1 MQGWIG
7 CATTNVTLRLIERLT
22 MRYFAFLPHL
32 VSVSYRERLRASA
45 GAFLGIGLTAL
56 VTGLAFGVG
65 ADVPLLVAPIG
76 ASAVLLFP
84 VPASPLAQPWSI
96 LGGNLISGTIGVA
109 CAQTIGDMTLAA
121 AIAVALSIAAMLSL
135 RCLHPPSGAVA
146 LTAVVGGPAIAGLGY
161 GFVIWPVGVNSVLL
175 LLIAVLF
182 NRLSGK
188 DYPHRTLAT
197 PHPKLAL
204 EDHAPLSLGVTAA
217 DLQTAIAERDEVV
230 SVDPMDLEELL
241 HRAEALAFLRQSGGT
256 TASTIMTN
264 AVAWV
269 SPGTSLRVAL
279 RQLREYGIKALPVL
293 DGERR
298 VVGILTQTDIIEKA
312 DWGPTAVGS
321 GLNWRLRAITNSD
334 RPLRGRVRDVM
345 SASVATVLA
354 TTPVARVIHLM
365 LKSGHHHLPV
375 VGDDGRILG
384 IITQTDV
391 VEALFH
397 ATRESPALP
406 A

>member
-1 MQGWIG
+1 
-7 CATTNVTLRLIERLT
+7 
-22 MRYFAFLPHL
+22 
-32 VSVSYRERLRASA
+32 
-45 GAFLGIGLTAL
+45 
-56 VTGLAFGVG
+56 
-65 ADVPLLVAPIG
+65 
-76 ASAVLLFP
+76 
-84 VPASPLAQPWSI
+84 
-96 LGGNLISGTIGVA
+96 
-109 CAQTIGDMTLAA
+109 
-121 AIAVALSIAAMLSL
+121 MLSF

-146 LTAVVGGPAIAGLGY
+146 LTAVVGGPTIASLGY

-175 LLIAVLF
+175 LMIAVLF

-197 PHPKLAL
+197 PHPRPTI

-217 DLQTAIAERDEVV
+217 DLQTAISERDEVV

-241 HRAEALAFLRQSGGT
+241 HRAEALAFMRQSGGT
-256 TASTIMTN
+256 TASTIMTRS
-264 AVAWV
+264 VAWV

-279 RQLREYGIKALPVL
+279 RQLREYGVKALPVV

-345 SASVATVLA
+345 SASVATVLD

-397 ATRESPALP
+397 ATHDRPARL